1 MDWDY
6 YIERLGGTIAKII
19 TIPAALQGV
28 ANPVPR
34 VKHPDWLQ
42 KKLLEKDDVFKQ
54 KRINEMFNI
63 VSKSEILEKRVSSS
77 CVITQLVL
85 SIASTV
91 TRDQDFRAV

>member
-1 MDWDY
+1 MPRVKHPD
-6 YIERLGGTIAKII
+6 RLIDTLTDTLTFSIGLTRMFIFL
-19 TIPAALQGV
+19 LQGV

-63 VSKSEILEKRVSSS
+63 VSKGELLERQVS
-77 CVITQLVL
+77 VDV
-85 SIASTV
+85 V
-91 TRDQDFRAV
+91 VFVVVVEER

>member
-1 MDWDY
+1 MFTS
-6 YIERLGGTIAKII
+6 L
-19 TIPAALQGV
+19 LQGV

-63 VSKSEILEKRVSSS
+63 VSKGELLERQVS
-77 CVITQLVL
+77 VDV
-85 SIASTV
+85 V
-91 TRDQDFRAV
+91 VFVVVVEER